1 MKAVLLF
8 PILLLFQWACVP
20 AQPHPVPHSS
30 QPTSAPDTAL
40 VYRYAIGEYI
50 AAMTKRDGSFPDT
63 LYINRHD
70 AFPDIELPTMFQ
82 DTHVRMLAPSEAET
96 VKSAEHFVCL
106 NVLGWFSDS
115 TVQFHLINFR
125 QDWRHRPDGRDDCHL
140 YYSIGSQK
148 NEFVVDSLRFSAPP

>member
-1 MKAVLLF
+1 MLF
-8 PILLLFQWACVP
+8 PLLLLLPGACVP
-20 AQPHPVPHSS
+20 PQPDAVPTTTR
-30 QPTSAPDTAL
+30 PTSKVDTVVDTAL
-40 VYRYAIGEYI
+40 VYRTAIGDYI
-50 AAMTKRDGSFPDT
+50 GAMTKRDGSFPDT
-63 LYINRHD
+63 LYINRHED
-70 AFPDIELPTMFQ
+70 FPDIELPTMFQ